1 MTTTV
6 QPTLAFRVTALAAKR
21 DTANLLALVQ
31 DQGVLAMEAPTKARA
46 MPYLMNVSLGAWAIG
61 SIYNTLD
68 EEDPTP
74 SWEHLEAALR
84 IYHNVVESVDQMA

>member
-68 EEDPTP
+68 EEDP